1 MIWIFEKLPTARTVI
16 VSIFWLQIVSAI
28 LVFWLVHQNLLET
41 RFGTQ
46 YMVEEIDNSPSELKV
61 RKYKKKVVPKL
72 KQDDNQRPNVN
83 LPSKITDNLKFSIVN
98 INELGKGMLLSGS
111 IGEGDALRFIEF
123 IKNSKDIDFE
133 FVALQSPGGLVE
145 EALIIGEEIR
155 ERELI
160 TVLPGNSYCYSACPY
175 IMAGGTERIF
185 SAYSLLGVH
194 QHYFSQNPIIP
205 VFFAVQSIQEGQAK
219 TFRHLKKMGIN
230 TDIMEHILSTPPREI
245 YVLNTEE
252 LEKFNFATEIV
263 EPLK

>member
-28 LVFWLVHQNLLET
+28 LVFWLAHENLIET

-46 YMVEEIDNSPSELKV
+46 YMIEEIENSPSELKV

-98 INELGKGMLLSGS
+98 INDLGSGMLLSGS
-111 IGEGDALRFIEF
+111 IGEGDSLRFIEF
-123 IKNSKDIDFE
+123 IKNSKNIDFE

-160 TVLPGNSYCYSACPY
+160 TVLPGNSYCYSACP
-175 IMAGGTERIF
+175 
-185 SAYSLLGVH
+185 
-194 QHYFSQNPIIP
+194 
-205 VFFAVQSIQEGQAK
+205 
-219 TFRHLKKMGIN
+219 
-230 TDIMEHILSTPPREI
+230 
-245 YVLNTEE
+245 
-252 LEKFNFATEIV
+252 
-263 EPLK
+263 